1 MKTMRG
7 KHILTACLTAILLMS
22 ALSVLALPTG
32 AASYVKSIQNGTGTR
47 SAESIYAPFSYRVN
61 VLGGFTAF
69 GFAMPTWTRD
79 DSVCRLSLYLWS
91 GTYEDTLKQEPI
103 ATKVFDPMRDNATN
117 TVTFDPQPAGEY
129 LFPRLGAAGKRRRL
143 GKRRSRRIRSATHT
157 RMARNPSRWNRSCTS
172 PSPKTLTSRSVP
184 ASRPVPPPTETT
196 PRRRSTSFRRT
207 ARSTR
212 TRSCPTHG
220 FSRTDR
226 DAFSLTNAEV
236 GDPRTDRTLA
246 LFYWTWHGFLRT
258 GDPFNNQKFLEENP
272 DALRDYDH
280 PGWPVSGYD
289 HFWNQP
295 VYGYY
300 KTTDTWVL
308 RRQAEMLANAGVDT
322 IFTDN
327 TNGILTWRDS
337 YRPLMQTWSD
347 AMDDGVRTPKVSFM
361 LPFGANEDTRAQLKD
376 LYLDIYRKD
385 VNQKLWFYWEGKP
398 MLMAHGGGN
407 LLNSADNTEKEI
419 KNFFTFRANYPGY
432 INNNPGLGAW
442 GWLSTYP
449 QAVYYGTSRNQKE
462 QKPEQITVGVAMN
475 HDYKLGLLAAMNG
488 YHIMGRSYTSSY
500 QDRYEK
506 EGASATLWGYNFS
519 EQFDYA
525 LKVDPKVVFV
535 TGWNEWTAGRYK
547 TWIEGS
553 AAAVE
558 NAFPDQCNDEFSRDL
573 EPTRGDLRDNYYY
586 LLVNY
591 VRRYKGARP
600 IPTPS
605 QAATI
610 DLGKGTEQWA
620 SVAPYYAAYIGNTGD
635 RDADGYGSLHYTE
648 YSGRNDI
655 IGARV
660 ARDDDY
666 VYFLA
671 ECNEEITPYTDPL
684 WMVLYIDSDQS
695 NQGWES
701 FDYVINKSPASADT
715 AVLEKFTGNG
725 YASEKVADVKYSV
738 NGKTI
743 QIAVPKSA
751 LGLSGYDFTINFSW
765 TDNVHDADD
774 AAPNGQSEYVYSR
787 FSGDIM
793 EFYVS
798 GDVAPGGRFKYS
810 YISTAANAG
819 AEPATGTDTETVTE
833 PAPVTAT
840 DSEASDSGTV
850 TAPDSDTT
858 GSEMTAAG
866 GCRSSIGVGA
876 AAGLVA
882 LAGVPLVAAAGK
894 TGTRVRNSRRKKE
907 RGDKP

>member
-1 MKTMRG
+1 M
-7 KHILTACLTAILLMS
+7 HITFTENLNEPFGACEPSVTPADGNHTAPAE
-22 ALSVLALPTG
+22 
-32 AASYVKSIQNGTGTR
+32 YVIPEDSK
-47 SAESIYAPFSYRVN
+47 IYTHEVMPDTWVFTDGLGRV
-61 VLGGFTAF
+61 
-69 GFAMPTWTRD
+69 
-79 DSVCRLSLYLWS
+79 
-91 GTYEDTLKQEPI
+91 
-103 ATKVFDPMRDNATN
+103 
-117 TVTFDPQPAGEY
+117 
-129 LFPRLGAAGKRRRL
+129 
-143 GKRRSRRIRSATHT
+143 
-157 RMARNPSRWNRSCTS
+157 
-172 PSPKTLTSRSVP
+172 
-184 ASRPVPPPTETT
+184 
-196 PRRRSTSFRRT
+196 
-207 ARSTR
+207 
-212 TRSCPTHG
+212 
-220 FSRTDR
+220 
-226 DAFSLTNAEV
+226 SLTNAEV

-258 GDPFNNQKFLEENP
+258 GNPFNNQKFLEENP

-535 TGWNEWTAGRYK
+535 TGWNEWVAGRYK

-591 VRRYKGARP
+591 VRSYKGARP
-600 IPTPS
+600 IPTLRRRLPL
-605 QAATI
+605 T
-610 DLGKGTEQWA
+610 W
-620 SVAPYYAAYIGNTGD
+620 
-635 RDADGYGSLHYTE
+635 
-648 YSGRNDI
+648 
-655 IGARV
+655 ARV
-660 ARDDDY
+660 PNSGHLSPRTMPPISGTRATAMRTATAACTTPSTPGAMTSSAHAWHGMTTTCISWRSAMRRSPPTPTRCGWCCT
-666 VYFLA
+666 LTPTSPTRA
-671 ECNEEITPYTDPL
+671 GRALITSSTNRPHRRTPPS
-684 WMVLYIDSDQS
+684 WRS
-695 NQGWES
+695 
-701 FDYVINKSPASADT
+701 SPA
-715 AVLEKFTGNG
+715 
-725 YASEKVADVKYSV
+725 
-738 NGKTI
+738 
-743 QIAVPKSA
+743 
-751 LGLSGYDFTINFSW
+751 
-765 TDNVHDADD
+765 
-774 AAPNGQSEYVYSR
+774 
-787 FSGDIM
+787 
-793 EFYVS
+793 
-798 GDVAPGGRFKYS
+798 
-810 YISTAANAG
+810 
-819 AEPATGTDTETVTE
+819 
-833 PAPVTAT
+833 TAT
-840 DSEASDSGTV
+840 L
-850 TAPDSDTT
+850 PK
-858 GSEMTAAG
+858 
-866 GCRSSIGVGA
+866 RS
-876 AAGLVA
+876 
-882 LAGVPLVAAAGK
+882 PM
-894 TGTRVRNSRRKKE
+894 
-907 RGDKP
+907 

>member
-7 KHILTACLTAILLMS
+7 KRILTACLTAILLMS

-61 VLGGFTAF
+61 VLGEFTAF

-129 LFPRLGAAGKRRRL
+129 LFHVSEPQGSVGVWANVNPTDSLGYAYKDGTESKSLEPELHITFTENLNEPFGACEPSIPPVDGNHTAPAEYVIPEDSKIYTHEVMPDTWVFTDGL
-143 GKRRSRRIRSATHT
+143 GR
-157 RMARNPSRWNRSCTS
+157 
-172 PSPKTLTSRSVP
+172 V
-184 ASRPVPPPTETT
+184 
-196 PRRRSTSFRRT
+196 
-207 ARSTR
+207 
-212 TRSCPTHG
+212 
-220 FSRTDR
+220 
-226 DAFSLTNAEV
+226 SLTNAEV

-419 KNFFTFRANYPGY
+419 KKFFTFRANYPGY
-432 INNNPGLGAW
+432 INNNPGLAAW

-535 TGWNEWTAGRYK
+535 TGWNEWVAGRYK

-819 AEPATGTDTETVTE
+819 AESATGTDTETVTE

-858 GSEMTAAG
+858 GSETTAAG

-894 TGTRVRNSRRKKE
+894 NETRVRNSRRKKE